1 MADTTKASAYARIYA
16 WFSAVGNNDIDLLDD
31 FLAHG
36 VPIDAPHPL
45 RHSTALMEATRLGR
59 AGMVQ
64 WLLERGAAPAFLCGL
79 PLGTALHCA
88 LRRRHWEIAQLL
100 AARMSNC
107 AVMDA
112 YGATPLHILC
122 AEILTSN
129 DHAMAAALAALFI
142 AKQCPLNS
150 LDHEGTTALHHCI
163 INDHHELATILL
175 QHGANPNALI
185 PDSRVSPL
193 TIAALE
199 KNASIAQLLLQYGA
213 NPHIRTREGT
223 TPVSIFPA
231 LAPLINQ
238 RLILQAEETMHSARD
253 LSIVH

>member
-1 MADTTKASAYARIYA
+1 MAHPANPSAYARIYA
-16 WFSAVGNNDIDLLDD
+16 WFSAVANNDLDLLDD

-45 RHSTALMEATRLGR
+45 RHSTALMEATRQGR

-79 PLGTALHCA
+79 PLGTTLHCA
-88 LRRRHWEIAQLL
+88 LRRHQWDIAQLL
-100 AARMSNC
+100 AGRMSNC

-112 YGATPLHILC
+112 HGATPLHVLC
-122 AEILTSN
+122 AENLTPK
-129 DHAMAAALAALFI
+129 DQALAAALCSLFI

-163 INDHHELATILL
+163 INDYQELATILL
-175 QHGANPNALI
+175 RHGANPNALI

-193 TIAALE
+193 MIAALE
-199 KNASIAQLLLQYGA
+199 KNATIAQLLLQYGA
-213 NPHIRTREGT
+213 DPHAHTREGS
-223 TPVSIFPA
+223 TPVSTFPG
-231 LAPLINQ
+231 LAPLLNQ
-238 RLILQAEETMHSARD
+238 RRMKPEEGTHATN
-253 LSIVH
+253 VGVYH